1 MHQVDRADV
10 TASTPLDS
18 TGHGFDAVSD
28 EPLVDVSGIESD
40 VLADLVERNPALGH
54 EAAHEPLRRT
64 QSFGQISDTEK
75 SDRTRIS
82 SLSAVS
88 LAVLDFI
95 GGH

>member
-1 MHQVDRADV
+1 MHQVDHADV
-10 TASTPLDS
+10 TVSTPLDS
-18 TGHGFDAVSD
+18 AGHGFDAVSD
-28 EPLVDVSGIESD
+28 EPLIDVSGIESD

-54 EAAHEPLRRT
+54 EAAHEPLRRS
-64 QSFGQISDTEK
+64 QALSQLSHTEK